1 MTTSLA
7 CCVLY
12 TTCPPTHT
20 HSVPPGMMSAEPDYG
35 AALGLI
41 KHLPTE
47 ELRDLVNND
56 DKLSELMKDLPQ
68 MKNLASEQEMLLAAN
83 KSLAEFN
90 LSLEPKL
97 SQAKQNLISKY
108 EEAAKLSEEV
118 NALKGEID
126 STSGQYSADTL
137 QALLQTAAHEI
148 EEETENLVQSFL
160 DKEHDV
166 DDFLS
171 KFLSKRKTAHLRR
184 IKAEKIEDILNK
196 QSSAHSSPYPSQPST
211 GGGVGYGAN
220 QWSSPY
226 PTQPMNMPM
235 PGYH

>member
-1 MTTSLA
+1 
-7 CCVLY
+7 
-12 TTCPPTHT
+12 
-20 HSVPPGMMSAEPDYG
+20 MMSAEPDYG
-35 AALGLI
+35 EALGLI
-41 KHLPTE
+41 RHLPTE

-56 DKLSELMKDLPQ
+56 DKLTDLMKDLPQ
-68 MKNLASEQEMLLAAN
+68 MKNLAGEQEMLLAAN

-108 EEAAKLSEEV
+108 EEAAQLSEEV
-118 NALKGEID
+118 NTLKGEIE
-126 STSGQYSADTL
+126 SSSGQYTADTL

-160 DKEHDV
+160 DKQQDV

-171 KFLSKRKTAHLRR
+171 EFLSKRKTAHLRR
-184 IKAEKIEDILNK
+184 IKAEKIGDIISQ
-196 QSSAHSSPYPSQPST
+196 QSSTHSSPYAAQPSA
-211 GGGVGYGAN
+211 GGGVGYAAN

-235 PGYH
+235 PGYL